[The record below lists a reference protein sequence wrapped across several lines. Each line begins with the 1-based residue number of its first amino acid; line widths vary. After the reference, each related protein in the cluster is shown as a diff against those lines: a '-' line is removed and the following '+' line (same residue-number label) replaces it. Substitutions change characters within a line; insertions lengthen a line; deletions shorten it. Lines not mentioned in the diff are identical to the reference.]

1 MGEGTSSTRFTAG
14 LSGDARV
21 VGEMKAFSGAFCEF
35 GEVWGAREHAG
46 EGEIEVERWPVQAA
60 AATDD
65 LKVPLGGRRGGVKE
79 RVQPGRRYGKLT
91 TSPDFALIRRFPFA
105 KCQSV
110 CHAIMQE
117 YPGISCVWNWLGLGP
132 TSEMHLPHPIQPS
145 C

>member
-60 AATDD
+60 TATDD
-65 LKVPLGGRRGGVKE
+65 LEVALGGWGGGVKCHCT
-79 RVQPGRRYGKLT
+79 YKLLLSDVMRHPT
-91 TSPDFALIRRFPFA
+91 ELYA
-105 KCQSV
+105 KSLV
-110 CHAIMQE
+110 HNR
-117 YPGISCVWNWLGLGP
+117 SR
-132 TSEMHLPHPIQPS
+132 
-145 C
+145 

>member
-60 AATDD
+60 TATDD
-65 LKVPLGGRRGGVKE
+65 LEVALGGRCGGVKE
-79 RVQPGRRYGKLT
+79 RVEPEWENESAAVGDL
-91 TSPDFALIRRFPFA
+91 DDE
-105 KCQSV
+105 
-110 CHAIMQE
+110 HARAAD
-117 YPGISCVWNWLGLGP
+117 GADGGGGDAG
-132 TSEMHLPHPIQPS
+132 
-145 C
+145 